1 MSRPNPPG
9 ADEGE
14 GEGERLA
21 MFRARMLRTKGDWPA
36 GVLGAT
42 GTAWPD
48 AARRDGPA
56 SDRPAS
62 DRPASDRPASDR
74 PANDGPRPD
83 DELGR
88 GRAAPAGP
96 AALGRAQPEAGPASR
111 PADSRPAGSPP
122 EDSRLGA
129 SRSAESRPAERDSD
143 GPRSDGP
150 RSDGPGPDGPR
161 STGRSLDIGPGEA
174 APRPDRVLIPE
185 EAEAGERWVE
195 GVDRK
200 LAELVRLRQHDVELV
215 DRLHAENSRLRQG
228 ELAEAMAPLLRGLM
242 RLHDQMA
249 AIGDDDGQG
258 SVDILRGQ
266 LLQVLDVA
274 ADVRPY
280 TAVPGTPFD
289 PSRHTGIRRIR
300 TDDAERDRT
309 IARTIKPGFVR
320 GELTVVRPAEVEVYR
335 LR

>member
-36 GVLGAT
+36 SVLGAT

-62 DRPASDRPASDR
+62 DRPANDR

-88 GRAAPAGP
+88 GRMAPAGP
-96 AALGRAQPEAGPASR
+96 AAPGRAQPEAGPDSR

-122 EDSRLGA
+122 EDSRLGE
-129 SRSAESRPAERDSD
+129 SRSAESRSAEQ
-143 GPRSDGP
+143 RSDGP
-150 RSDGPGPDGPR
+150 RSDGPR

>member
-1 MSRPNPPG
+1 M
-9 ADEGE
+9 
-14 GEGERLA
+14 
-21 MFRARMLRTKGDWPA
+21 
-36 GVLGAT
+36 
-42 GTAWPD
+42 
-48 AARRDGPA
+48 
-56 SDRPAS
+56 
-62 DRPASDRPASDR
+62 
-74 PANDGPRPD
+74 
-83 DELGR
+83 
-88 GRAAPAGP
+88 APAGP
-96 AALGRAQPEAGPASR
+96 AAPGRAQPEAGPDSR

-122 EDSRLGA
+122 EDSRLGE
-129 SRSAESRPAERDSD
+129 SRSAESRSAEQ
-143 GPRSDGP
+143 RSDGP
-150 RSDGPGPDGPR
+150 RSDGPR